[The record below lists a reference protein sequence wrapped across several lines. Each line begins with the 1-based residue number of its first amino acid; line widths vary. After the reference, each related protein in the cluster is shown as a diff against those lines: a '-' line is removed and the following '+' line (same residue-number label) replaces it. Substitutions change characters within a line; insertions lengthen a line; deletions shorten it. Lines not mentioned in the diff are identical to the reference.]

1 MRLQIEMIAVD
12 WQIRMRSNH
21 LVVCGP
27 DDHNIAEFRH
37 VHSSP
42 ATPSLCFYCKVVKIG
57 SSTHAVPLCLET
69 AQTPWINV
77 YSVAAFSTRRRL
89 LGKLVFVMNELLWD
103 TGVVSLDMGVSS
115 VQLKCSRVRNGNDPS
130 MRLVPLKETM
140 KMVSAPLCGAT
151 TPSVYPPVVALEQW
165 DLALMGH
172 IHQKHA
178 QMSSAY
184 AACVANSLPNGSTC
198 LEI

>member
-1 MRLQIEMIAVD
+1 MIAVD

-69 AQTPWINV
+69 TQVPYVNV
-77 YSVAAFSTRRRL
+77 YSVATLSTRPRA
-89 LGKLVFVMNELLWD
+89 LGTMRFTVNELLWD
-103 TGVVSLDMGVSS
+103 AGVLFVEGSS
-115 VQLKCSRVRNGNDPS
+115 SIALKCSRVRNGNDPS
-130 MRLVPLKETM
+130 MRLVALQETIDLIQT
-140 KMVSAPLCGAT
+140 ACGAREAAAAA
-151 TPSVYPPVVALEQW
+151 PAPPPLLDDWHVAL
-165 DLALMGH
+165 LAH
-172 IHQKHA
+172 THKKHA
-178 QMSSAY
+178 QVSAAY
-184 AACVANSLPNGSTC
+184 AACVANA
-198 LEI
+198 ER